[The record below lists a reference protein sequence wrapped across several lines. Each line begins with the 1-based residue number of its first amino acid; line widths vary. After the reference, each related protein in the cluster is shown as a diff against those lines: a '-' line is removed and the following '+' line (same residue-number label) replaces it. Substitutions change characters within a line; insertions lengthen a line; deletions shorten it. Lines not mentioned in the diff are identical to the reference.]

1 MDQAYNLM
9 ASQVVALW
17 IIACLW
23 LVTTI
28 FVCIGIIFFVK
39 FLQESLK
46 IFSKIEKTSDEIK
59 EKVIPL
65 IEETRNTLEEVKV
78 ATERISL
85 VVSKTEKAL
94 NVFVTISNTVKAL
107 TSFVPTKLGSTS
119 GGFISGMI
127 EGISLFKKCRNNKM
141 EEKNDEKE

>member
-9 ASQVVALW
+9 ASQTVALW

-28 FVCIGIIFFVK
+28 FICIGMIFFVK

-85 VVSKTEKAL
+85 VASKTEKAL
-94 NVFVTISNTVKAL
+94 NVFVTISNTIKTL
-107 TSFVPTKLGSTS
+107 TSFVPAKLGNAS
-119 GGFISGMI
+119 GGFISGII